1 MQTHPLNSLAT
12 LGKQAGSALLA
23 TLKIGGELSGEFQ
36 INLIL
41 GLEGV
46 NYTFFW
52 SRRQHPAR
60 KQLKYEE
67 PPTVIVLISDPP
79 S

>member
-1 MQTHPLNSLAT
+1 MQTHHNSLAT

-46 NYTFFW
+46 NYTFSW
-52 SRRQHPAR
+52 S
-60 KQLKYEE
+60 
-67 PPTVIVLISDPP
+67 
-79 S
+79 